1 MKNYNIVYVIVFVAL
16 VFMIYSLW
24 LHIDGDFE
32 NARYFLNWPVP
43 MLLLVIIIII
53 EQRKK
58 SRRRSR
64 TQSSKEKGNEVDS

>member
-43 MLLLVIIIII
+43 MLLLVIII

>member
-1 MKNYNIVYVIVFVAL
+1 VKNYNIVYVIVFVAL

-43 MLLLVIIIII
+43 MLLLVIII